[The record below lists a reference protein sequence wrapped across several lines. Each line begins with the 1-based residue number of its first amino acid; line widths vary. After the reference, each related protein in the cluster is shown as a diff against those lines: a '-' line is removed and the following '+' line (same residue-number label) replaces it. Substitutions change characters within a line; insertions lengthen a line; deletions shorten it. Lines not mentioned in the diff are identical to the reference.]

1 MLKSKTMILFVVVV
15 LGLVF
20 GTSYIETKNA
30 SADNTDKSIVN
41 VN

>member
-1 MLKSKTMILFVVVV
+1 MLKSKAMILFVVVV

-20 GTSYIETKNA
+20 VDSFIETKNA
-30 SADNTDKSIVN
+30 SAENTDKSIVN